1 MTTKKSVWLAALA
14 TFALAGSHS
23 AQAQQQVQAVSVQQC
38 QQCQQCQN
46 GAACD
51 QPGCCLCRVRLYP
64 DAGWNPPVNMPVN
77 YNWAWYGLAGPQAP
91 YGAPNGGFIAQ
102 YPSVYQPTDTT
113 QLGYYYHKV
122 PTWQPQPGRLPGVP
136 VPELFHNRSC
146 PVNCYGGHWH
156 GNAYAAA
163 APQSTES
170 VVNPGPILSA
180 DSEGRSKS
188 ETAGVASTKA
198 IRSVSSTPEPAL
210 KNSTPKRP
218 LVTAPKPASAA
229 EAKSEPAATP
239 SKTTDARPVSKSEP
253 VTGSVKKPSAK
264 PAVRATGRPATKP
277 AAKPAN
283 SSKSLINSL
292 FD

>member
-1 MTTKKSVWLAALA
+1 MTTKRSVWLAALA

-23 AQAQQQVQAVSVQQC
+23 AQAQQQVQAVSVQNC

-46 GAACD
+46 GTACND
-51 QPGCCLCRVRLYP
+51 PGCCLCRVRLYP

-91 YGAPNGGFIAQ
+91 YGSPNGGFIAQ

-136 VPELFHNRSC
+136 VPEMFHNRSC

-156 GNAYAAA
+156 GVEYAATV
-163 APQSTES
+163 PQSPEAALK
-170 VVNPGPILSA
+170 VVPALVD
-180 DSEGRSKS
+180 DSDSRRKLDA
-188 ETAGVASTKA
+188 AGVASTKA
-198 IRSVSSTPEPAL
+198 IRSVSSTPEPVLEKPAQ
-210 KNSTPKRP
+210 KKP
-218 LVTAPKPASAA
+218 LVAAPKPAAA
-229 EAKSEPAATP
+229 AKTEAAVKPET
-239 SKTTDARPVSKSEP
+239 KTAARPVSKTSP
-253 VTGSVKKPSAK
+253 ATGTATKAASK
-264 PAVRATGRPATKP
+264 PAAQPAVKPATKP
-277 AAKPAN
+277 AAKSAKG
-283 SSKSLINSL
+283 SQSLLKSL